1 MDIKY
6 FNSMKKIRSSKILIS
21 TELFSNLNQ
30 NKIVAESLIN
40 ELKVMN
46 REFKLKH
53 ILKENKFSA
62 KKLINNALKIGLSLT
77 DKNINDNFSQKKK
90 NVIIKEIKEKAK
102 TLYITNKSETNK
114 KNLNEEFQEIL
125 DKCNDKTRIKLD
137 KYFDSLIEA
146 KNEQTNIIIE
156 NQNLEKEM
164 KNLNN
169 ESIILKRELS
179 EKNFEI
185 NKIIK
190 KLEVFE
196 KIKPFF
202 ELIRQFPNEEPKQ
215 IMGVFFNNKK
225 NLIYYLH
232 KLNKMN
238 EEHEEINRMRDKEQI
253 KEKKFKDNILEKIK
267 EENLTFNTKNQI
279 MELDILN
286 LERTFDSIQKNSLEA
301 MKDKKLLLHIYNVI
315 KKFIPEKNY
324 NLFITQLGYNPLY
337 SHYNFDPSIFSN
349 KLFVNLIQECIV
361 NKASECNEGK
371 LLRNT
376 IVFGNYLARKYLNKN
391 KYDNYRYN
399 PIKTFK
405 DLKSFFDKINIKNY
419 SLKNQFINLKH
430 KFNELEKEK
439 NHLENILINSK
450 IKYNQFLDKL
460 EISKSEK
467 KINQKINENKIIK
480 DNKLKHLNRGKKLKS
495 VLNLKTLEI
504 VDNNE
509 EKTSENFNYKNK
521 DKDKVFITDVHKLLK
536 RNKTIYKSNLSNEN
550 NENTKDKLS
559 SNTISSQ
566 NKNKKLK
573 VKNNILKLKNL
584 INFKLSLSKNKDKLY
599 TINGVKRG
607 YELYANLHNLIKQ
620 LIKEEKIDIFNCK
633 KKRNKL
639 KIETNENSHLKKT
652 FFSDKNK
659 ILKKNKT
666 EMFQRPFSSDINNY
680 KKISNQILS
689 DIDKMIDSI
698 KNIGKNNVNK
708 E

>member
-6 FNSMKKIRSSKILIS
+6 FNSMKKIHSSKRLTN
-21 TELFSNLNQ
+21 TELLSNLNQ

-53 ILKENKFSA
+53 VLKENKFSA
-62 KKLINNALKIGLSLT
+62 KELINNALKVGLSLT

-90 NVIIKEIKEKAK
+90 YEIIKEIKEKAK
-102 TLYITNKSETNK
+102 TLYITNKSEKNK

-125 DKCNDKTRIKLD
+125 DKCNDKARIKLD

-156 NQNLEKEM
+156 NQNLETEI
-164 KNLNN
+164 KNINN
-169 ESIILKRELS
+169 ESIILKRKLS

-202 ELIRQFPNEEPKQ
+202 ELIRQFPNEDPKQ
-215 IMGVFFNNKK
+215 IMGVFFNNKQ
-225 NLIYYLH
+225 NLIYFLN

-238 EEHEEINRMRDKEQI
+238 DEHEEINRIREKEQI
-253 KEKKFKDNILEKIK
+253 KEQKFKDNILEKIK
-267 EENLTFNTKNQI
+267 EGNLTFNSKNQI
-279 MELDILN
+279 IELDILN
-286 LERTFDSIQKNSLEA
+286 HERTFDSIKKNSIEA
-301 MKDKKLLLHIYNVI
+301 IKYKKLLLHIYNVI
-315 KKFIPEKNY
+315 KKFIPDKNY
-324 NLFITQLGYNPLY
+324 KIFITQIGYNPLD
-337 SHYNFDPSIFSN
+337 SQYNFDPSIFSN

-361 NKASECNEGK
+361 NKASNCIEGK

-376 IVFGNYLARKYLNKN
+376 IVFGNYLARKYLDKS
-391 KYDNYRYN
+391 KYDDYRYN
-399 PIKTFK
+399 PVKTFK
-405 DLKSFFDKINIKNY
+405 DLKLFFDKINIKNY
-419 SLKNQFINLKH
+419 SLKNQYINLKH
-430 KFNELEKEK
+430 KFNELENEK
-439 NHLENILINSK
+439 NNLENIFVNSK
-450 IKYNQFLDKL
+450 IKYKQFLDKL
-460 EISKSEK
+460 EISKIDE
-467 KINQKINENKIIK
+467 KINQKMNENKIIR
-480 DNKLKHLNRGKKLKS
+480 DNKLKHLTREKKLKS

-504 VDNNE
+504 VDNE
-509 EKTSENFNYKNK
+509 DKTSENFNYRKR
-521 DKDKVFITDVHKLLK
+521 DKFFITDIHKHFK
-536 RNKTIYKSNLSNEN
+536 RNKTKYKSYLSNEN
-550 NENTKDKLS
+550 IVNIEDKIS
-559 SNTISSQ
+559 SNTILSP
-566 NKNKKLK
+566 NNNKKLK

-607 YELYANLHNLIKQ
+607 YELYPHLHNLINQ
-620 LIKEEKIDIFNCK
+620 LIKDANIDIFNSK

-639 KIETNENSHLKKT
+639 KIETNEYSHLKKT
-652 FFSDKNK
+652 FFNDKNK
-659 ILKKNKT
+659 IMKKNKT
-666 EMFQRPFSSDINNY
+666 EIFQRPFSSDINNY

-698 KNIGKNNVNK
+698 KNIGKNNINK
-708 E
+708 K